1 MFKELDKVYINYTYF
16 KTYVV
21 VGTNRNAHLDI
32 LISPTGSVSD
42 AFWVNSRNL
51 TLAEG

>member
-1 MFKELDKVYINYTYF
+1 MFEYLDKVYINYTYF

-21 VGTNRNAHLDI
+21 MGTNDPSHLNT
-32 LISPTGSVSD
+32 LIPPTGSVSD

-51 TLAEG
+51 TLVEG